1 MPSPH
6 VIVGAGPVGTTT
18 ALELA
23 RQGHQVRLVSRS
35 GSGPEHAAI
44 ELVRADASDF
54 EAMARVADDA
64 AVLYNAVNP
73 PYHRWPQDWPPMH
86 RSLLGA
92 AERSGAVYVMMDN
105 LYAYGPV
112 AGPLHEDLPLAATGT
127 KGRVRATM
135 AAEVLAAAQAGRVRA
150 AIARASDF
158 TGPRVQSSHL
168 GERVVPKVLAGQ
180 KVRVLGDPDVPHTW
194 TYVPDVARTLAV
206 LGTDERA
213 WGRVWHV
220 PSAPPVSQREYIAAL
235 ADAAGTRVEVAT
247 IPWSAVRALGLFV
260 PVMRELLETR
270 YQFDEPFV
278 MDSSAA
284 HETFDLQPTP
294 IVEQAAA
301 TVAWWHSHSVHS
313 RATAG

>member
-1 MPSPH
+1 MSFPH

-23 RQGHQVRLVSRS
+23 RQGHPVRLLSRS
-35 GSGPEHAAI
+35 GSGPEHDAI

-54 EAMARVADDA
+54 EALSRIADDA

-73 PYHRWPQDWPPMH
+73 PYHRWPQEWPPIH
-86 RSLLGA
+86 RSLLAA

-112 AGPLHEDLPLAATGT
+112 AGPLHEDLPLAATGA

-135 AAEVLAAAQAGRVRA
+135 ATEVLAAAQAGRVRA
-150 AIARASDF
+150 TIARASDF
-158 TGPRVQSSHL
+158 TGPWVRSSHL

-213 WGRVWHV
+213 WGRAWHV
-220 PSAPPVSQREYIAAL
+220 PSAPPVSQREYIMAL
-235 ADAAGTRVEVAT
+235 ADAAGTRVEVST

-260 PVMRELLETR
+260 PLMRELLETR